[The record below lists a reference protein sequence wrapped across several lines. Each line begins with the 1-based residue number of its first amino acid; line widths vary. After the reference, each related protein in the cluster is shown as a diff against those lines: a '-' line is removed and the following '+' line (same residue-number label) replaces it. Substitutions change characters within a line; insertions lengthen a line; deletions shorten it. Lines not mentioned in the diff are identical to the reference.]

1 MSSSAPSAA
10 PVVYDIDPAHTA
22 AHFSV
27 RHMMITNVKG
37 EFSKVSGT
45 VTFSPNNLAAS
56 RIEATIDATSIRTRE
71 EQRDTH
77 LKSAD
82 FLDVANYP
90 EIRFVSKSIESQGE
104 GEYRVKGDLTI
115 RGVTREVTLDVD
127 SVTPEVKDP
136 WGNIKAGASA
146 TTKIDREDFGLHW
159 NVALEAGGVL
169 VGKQVSISLEVELM
183 RRAA

>member
-10 PVVYDIDPAHTA
+10 PVVYDFDPAHSA

-27 RHMMITNVKG
+27 RHMMISNVKG
-37 EFSKVSGT
+37 EFTKVSGT

-56 RIEATIDATSIRTRE
+56 RIEATIDTTSIRTRDD
-71 EQRDTH
+71 QRDAH

-82 FLDVANYP
+82 FLDVAKYP
-90 EIRFVSKSIESQGE
+90 EIRFVSKSIDSRGE
-104 GEYRVKGDLTI
+104 GEYRVRGDLTI
-115 RGVTREVTLDVD
+115 HGVTKEVTLDVD

-136 WGNIKAGASA
+136 WGNIRLGAAA

-159 NVALEAGGVL
+159 NVALETGGVL
-169 VGKQVSISLEVELM
+169 VGKQVSISLEVELT